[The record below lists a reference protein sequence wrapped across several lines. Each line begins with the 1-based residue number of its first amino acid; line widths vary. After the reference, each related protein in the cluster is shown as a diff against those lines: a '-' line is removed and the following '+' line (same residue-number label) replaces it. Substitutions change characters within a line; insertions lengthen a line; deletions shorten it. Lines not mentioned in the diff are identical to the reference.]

1 MGRRIRG
8 VVVGVACCFFHRMSE
23 KVSLIKI
30 TFEQSCEKSSGET
43 LREKDFR
50 QLAQQ
55 VQGPRGW
62 YLLRAFGEQHW
73 RPVWLRVE

>member
-1 MGRRIRG
+1 ML
-8 VVVGVACCFFHRMSE
+8 FFLQDVRE
-23 KVSLIKI
+23 SLIKI

-50 QLAQQ
+50 QLEQQ

-62 YLLRAFGEQHW
+62 YFLHAFGEQHW
-73 RPVWLRVE
+73 RPVWLRVQ

>member
-30 TFEQSCEKSSGET
+30 TFEQSCEKSSGK
-43 LREKDFR
+43 RISDSWNSRCK
-50 QLAQQ
+50 
-55 VQGPRGW
+55 GPEVGICFM
-62 YLLRAFGEQHW
+62 LLGSSTEGQCG
-73 RPVWLRVE
+73 LE